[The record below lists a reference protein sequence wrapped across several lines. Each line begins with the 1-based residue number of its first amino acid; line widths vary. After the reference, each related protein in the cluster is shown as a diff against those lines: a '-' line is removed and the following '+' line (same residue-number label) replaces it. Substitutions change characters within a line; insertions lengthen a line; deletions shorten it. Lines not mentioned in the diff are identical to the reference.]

1 MPVKTYENF
10 KYSVVNDLQI
20 NDEMRTLIEISI
32 KELKEEITLVKEL
45 L

>member
-1 MPVKTYENF
+1 MPVKTEENF

-20 NDEMRTLIEISI
+20 NDETRALIEISI